1 MDLYLFHFFPTCTFI
16 IFVFSNI
23 IGTDGSLEIDL
34 FDTSDSS
41 LDVNIGELLVQ
52 EGLARSGS
60 SSPAE
65 SSPELKLFS
74 SLSKPQPAENEKVY
88 VTAVE
93 SPLCFYCQISGS
105 EDKLA
110 ALMSEMSAMYD
121 SISDHN
127 LEVASASIGDICC
140 AQFSVD
146 NQWYRAVVE
155 GNCADNLTVRF
166 IDYGNTEILPLRRI
180 KVLADA
186 FFKEPPLALKCT
198 LHGTQSLVNQA
209 SLDEAAAL
217 FEELT
222 LEKELDAKFFSFTGP
237 FEIQLSYNGMD
248 LCGEVLKAGPSAAK
262 LVACTKSD
270 VDDYTMP
277 EVACGEMYD
286 VCITHISSPGK
297 FFCQLVNL
305 RDQLDGS
312 KLIVK

>member
-1 MDLYLFHFFPTCTFI
+1 MFF
-16 IFVFSNI
+16 SDI

-41 LDVNIGELLVQ
+41 VDVNIGELLVQ
-52 EGLARSGS
+52 EGLARSRS
-60 SSPAE
+60 SSLAE
-65 SSPELKLFS
+65 SSPELKPFS
-74 SLSKPQPAENEKVY
+74 CLSKPQPAENEKVY
-88 VTAVE
+88 VTAIE

-127 LEVASASIGDICC
+127 LAVTSASIGDICC

-146 NQWYRAVVE
+146 NQWYRAVIE

-166 IDYGNTEILPLRRI
+166 IDYGNMEILPLRRI
-180 KVLADA
+180 KGLADA

-198 LHGTQSLVNQA
+198 LHGTQSLANQA
-209 SLDEAAAL
+209 LLDEAAML

-222 LEKELDAKFFSFTGP
+222 LEKELDAKFLSFTEP

-248 LCGEVLKAGPSAAK
+248 LCGEVLKAGSSAEK
-262 LVACTKSD
+262 LVPCAKSD

-277 EVACGEMYD
+277 DVACGEMYD

-305 RDQLDGS
+305 RDQVDGS
-312 KLIVK
+312 KLNVE

>member
-1 MDLYLFHFFPTCTFI
+1 MS
-16 IFVFSNI
+16 FSGI
-23 IGTDGSLEIDL
+23 IGTDGSLEVDL
-34 FDTSDSS
+34 FDTNDSS
-41 LDVNIGELLVQ
+41 VDVNIGELLIR
-52 EGLARSGS
+52 EGLAKRTSR
-60 SSPAE
+60 PAE
-65 SSPELKLFS
+65 PSAELKPFS
-74 SLSKPQPAENEKVY
+74 LLSKPQPAENEKVY
-88 VTAVE
+88 ITAIE

-110 ALMSEMSAMYD
+110 ALMSGMSAMYD

-127 LEVASASIGDICC
+127 LAVTSASMGDVCC

-146 NQWYRAVVE
+146 NQWYRAVIE
-155 GNCADNLTVRF
+155 GKSADNLTVRF
-166 IDYGNTEILPLRRI
+166 IDYGNMEILPIRRI

-198 LHGTQSLVNQA
+198 LSGTQSLASQA
-209 SLDEAAAL
+209 LLDEAAVL

-222 LEKELDAKFFSFTGP
+222 LEKELDAKFVGFTEP

-248 LCGEVLKAGPSAAK
+248 LCGELLKAGPSAAK
-262 LVACTKSD
+262 LVAPSKSD

-277 EVACGEMYD
+277 DIACGEMYN

-297 FFCQLVNL
+297 FFCQLENL

-312 KLIVK
+312 KLMAE